1 MTTHTKNE
9 IYINLENAQEI
20 VDSLKDIINKKP
32 DVITSVAQPENQAVG
47 GTWEEVLNDV
57 QSSVSYSGSKITSE
71 NEPVSQNVGDV

>member
-1 MTTHTKNE
+1 MTTNTKNE

-20 VDSLKDIINKKP
+20 VDSLKDIINKKL
-32 DVITSVAQPENQAVG
+32 DVITSVVQPENQAVG

-71 NEPVSQNVGDV
+71 K